1 MALQKAMADPI
12 FVAAPTA
19 PIQVGLNIS
28 DVIDIIGHDDPEYE
42 STMSIYEGVHGGG
55 APSEAISTLSGL
67 SRSDP
72 EVEMKR
78 RAYVKIIEQPQA
90 KALRFRYICEG
101 RSAGSIP
108 GVRSTAENK
117 TYPAIQ
123 VHGYKGPAVVVVSCV
138 TMDPPYRPHPHNLV
152 GKEGCK
158 KGVCTMN
165 INNDS
170 MQCIFSNLGIQCVK
184 KKDVEDALRVREEI
198 RVDPFQTGFGHR
210 NQTQSIDLNALR
222 LCFQVFLEGS
232 EKGKFTLPLKAVVSD
247 PIYDKKATSDL
258 VICKL
263 SDCSSSAAG
272 GKEIILLCDKV
283 TKEDI
288 QVKFYEVKDGMIAWE
303 SLGDF
308 QASDVHKQVAISFK
322 TPRYKSLEIENPV
335 KVYIQLLRPS
345 DKSTSE
351 PRPFEYLP
359 LDSGR
364 PFRSFKRLKNNY
376 GLFQRILGV
385 DSPVS
390 NVVEEDML
398 KRKDPSQKSP
408 SKQLSVLFPDTCL
421 DDVKPLTPQELKLP
435 HPFAPPPVSSA
446 TSKSQ
451 VPQTMSHVNIST
463 APTSSVSP
471 ASASKSTVSQPSS
484 FSVSSSSD
492 QSVDDIKQRLTATL
506 ERKKAGGGG
515 AMSPNLFASKLLHP
529 KSSPFWSDDASVY
542 SDADMLDEV
551 LSQGSINDLLSAVGE
566 GFTVYEDVD
575 MVPDSTNSSQATD
588 AIFGDASYASCYS
601 NLEFVMGQAKSASM
615 ASNTSSKA
623 GEGAPALPPKKHS
636 QASTAKEEDFSI
648 YGSPSGKPIH
658 PNKRSLLL
666 ERGFL
671 SSKGSQSSSQ
681 EGGQSQKDSK
691 IVAKSKTEWET
702 LYGQGDSG
710 VGIEDLDNLWDVPE
724 DEPLSVVQEKTHD
737 ELPKTVLDLFV

>member
-1 MALQKAMADPI
+1 MAIRLLMKSQTHKIALQKAMADPI

-359 LDSGR
+359 LDSDPQYLKHKMAKHGNLANTDKIGR
-364 PFRSFKRLKNNY
+364 FLAENMRNQLY
-376 GLFQRILGV
+376 GAEGSLAGA
-385 DSPVS
+385 
-390 NVVEEDML
+390 
-398 KRKDPSQKSP
+398 SP
-408 SKQLSVLFPDTCL
+408 S
-421 DDVKPLTPQELKLP
+421 
-435 HPFAPPPVSSA
+435 
-446 TSKSQ
+446 
-451 VPQTMSHVNIST
+451 
-463 APTSSVSP
+463 
-471 ASASKSTVSQPSS
+471 
-484 FSVSSSSD
+484 
-492 QSVDDIKQRLTATL
+492 
-506 ERKKAGGGG
+506 
-515 AMSPNLFASKLLHP
+515 
-529 KSSPFWSDDASVY
+529 
-542 SDADMLDEV
+542 
-551 LSQGSINDLLSAVGE
+551 
-566 GFTVYEDVD
+566 
-575 MVPDSTNSSQATD
+575 TD
-588 AIFGDASYASCYS
+588 AVPRPIRVASR
-601 NLEFVMGQAKSASM
+601 
-615 ASNTSSKA
+615 SSRLSDKIKI
-623 GEGAPALPPKKHS
+623 EPP
-636 QASTAKEEDFSI
+636 
-648 YGSPSGKPIH
+648 GCVGKPGATNFQQETEATG
-658 PNKRSLLL
+658 PPSWVASESWKR
-666 ERGFL
+666 
-671 SSKGSQSSSQ
+671 
-681 EGGQSQKDSK
+681 
-691 IVAKSKTEWET
+691 A
-702 LYGQGDSG
+702 
-710 VGIEDLDNLWDVPE
+710 N
-724 DEPLSVVQEKTHD
+724 SVTCRRCNN
-737 ELPKTVLDLFV
+737 